1 MRLGGYQHAGLGVA
15 EDVVLLQDSFAAVE
29 DANAAVSSVEYFVP
43 LSNINQIV
51 FHFQFH
57 Y

>member
-43 LSNINQIV
+43 L
-51 FHFQFH
+51 
-57 Y
+57 